1 MFPTRKA
8 ETFRMTTPGLDAPV
22 LVRRSARARRLS
34 LTVNEARRGAVL
46 TVPGYTSLEEA
57 GNFLAQHF
65 EWLQKR
71 LAALPRPVP
80 FADGGVVPLRGRGHV
95 LRFTPNGRQRG
106 VVWIENPAG
115 AGERAGAEETALPVI
130 CVAGAHEHAP
140 RRLKD
145 WLKRQAR
152 EDLARHC
159 AAHAATLDVK
169 PKRIAIRDQSSRW
182 GSCSATGVL
191 SFSWRLILA
200 PGRILDYLAAHEVA
214 HLLEMNHGPR
224 FWAHVRKTCATMD
237 EAKSW
242 LKKNGS
248 GLHRYGAPDA

>member
-1 MFPTRKA
+1 MFSRRKP
-8 ETFRMTTPGLDAPV
+8 ETFHMTTPGLDAPV

-46 TVPGYTSLEEA
+46 TLPGYTSLEEA
-57 GNFLAQHF
+57 GRFLAQHF

-71 LAALPRPVP
+71 LAAMPRPVP
-80 FADGGVVPLRGRGHV
+80 FADGVVVPLRGRDHS
-95 LRFTPNGRQRG
+95 LCFIPNGRQRG
-106 VVWIENPAG
+106 VVRVQEGDAAG
-115 AGERAGAEETALPVI
+115 TAETSLPVI
-130 CVAGAHEHAP
+130 RVAGAQEHAP

-159 AAHAATLDVK
+159 AAHAGTLGVK

-182 GSCSATGVL
+182 GSCSAAGIL

-200 PGRILDYLAAHEVA
+200 PGPVLDYLAAHEVA

-224 FWAHVRKTCATMD
+224 FWAHVRETCAGMD
-237 EAKSW
+237 EAKYW

-248 GLHRYGAPDA
+248 GLHRYGAAESS